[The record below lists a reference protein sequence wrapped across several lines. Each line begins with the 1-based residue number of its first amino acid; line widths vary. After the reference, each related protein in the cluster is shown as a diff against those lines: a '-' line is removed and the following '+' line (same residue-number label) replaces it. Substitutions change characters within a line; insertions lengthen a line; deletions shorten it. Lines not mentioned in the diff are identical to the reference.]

1 VLEDRV
7 LEADMS
13 MPTGILALAAF
24 WTWQFSLDPPDLAAL
39 KPVGVSEAALRTMI
53 NVQGRR

>member
-1 VLEDRV
+1 
-7 LEADMS
+7 MS